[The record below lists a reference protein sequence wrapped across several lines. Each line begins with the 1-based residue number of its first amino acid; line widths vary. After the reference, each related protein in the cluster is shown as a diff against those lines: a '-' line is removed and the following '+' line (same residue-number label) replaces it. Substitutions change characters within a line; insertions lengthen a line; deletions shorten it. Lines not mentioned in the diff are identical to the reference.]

1 MPNYRRAWHPGGTY
15 FFTVSLLER
24 PSNDLLVRH
33 IDPLRDAVR
42 HVRINHPFIIHAWVV
57 LPDRLDCVI
66 ELPPGDIDFATRW
79 RLIIVVFPNPF
90 PTLMLSAVRLRR
102 GERAIWQRRY

>member
-1 MPNYRRAWHPGGTY
+1 M
-15 FFTVSLLER
+15 
-24 PSNDLLVRH
+24 LVRH